1 MNSKYLI
8 QRLNTLF
15 LCSSVNDMRADVTLP
30 VLAFIVASVHPCC
43 EVQSPCGGTSSRHHF
58 PSVGSTHPS
67 GHSSA
72 VHYLHEEEI
81 EPYAMLNYK
90 TSLSILYK
98 WAEGEYKWTPKE
110 INPTEST
117 KATILNS
124 LNLTHHHPTPPL
136 FIFQLTKIPKISR
149 KMWWARWLLF
159 FLDNKLPENPMKC
172 TKCSFGKS
180 LNELPNASVF
190 CLKSALSRKKGR
202 SRAACQIIH
211 CCKRMGI
218 DVCKSTVCWKE
229 IYWAEIK
236 G

>member
-30 VLAFIVASVHPCC
+30 VLVFIVASVHPCC

-159 FLDNKLPENPMKC
+159 FLDNQLPENPMKC

-180 LNELPNASVF
+180 LNKLGPVLQCF
-190 CLKSALSRKKGR
+190 
-202 SRAACQIIH
+202 
-211 CCKRMGI
+211 
-218 DVCKSTVCWKE
+218 V
-229 IYWAEIK
+229 
-236 G
+236 